1 MSSAERTPSAPAAA
15 PARRAGPLRR
25 GLSLQTWLTAVL
37 VLLALMVLGT
47 GVVGASL
54 LSHTT
59 AAGNRLVDGV
69 MPAQREA
76 LRLETALLDQETGV
90 RGYLLA
96 HEPALL
102 EPYER
107 GRENERAAVRKLS
120 TVLDGDR
127 EVQADLAAVEDTARV
142 WRDEFATP
150 AIAAAQGDGA
160 PPSLQAGKDRFD
172 ELRRRIASQQERLD
186 RVQTEARATFGEA
199 RSERDHILLAIG
211 AAFLLAGACL
221 GVLLHVAV
229 LRPLAV
235 MRKASERVAGGAFD
249 QEIPQRGPADL
260 RSLAEAV
267 EAMRRRTVEELNA
280 SQRNAEQL
288 ERTAAELDAQ
298 AAELRRSNA
307 ELEQFAYVASHDL
320 QEPLR
325 KVASFCQLLEKR
337 YGDQLDER
345 GTQYIAFAVDGA
357 KRMQVLI
364 NDLLTFSRVGRVQDA
379 RESVP
384 LDGTLDR
391 ALRNLAA
398 AVEESDAE
406 IVRPER
412 LPEVVGDPTL
422 LTMLWQNLIAN
433 AVKFRSPDRTPRVEI
448 SLLGGDGSGEG
459 DASGDAVAPE
469 PGFHTFAVTDN
480 GIGIPAEFAEK
491 VFVIF
496 QRLHGRETYGGTGIG
511 LSLCKKIVE
520 HAGGSIWID
529 TAHTVGTRIMFTVP
543 VAVPVAVADAE
554 APAAEGGTTSQEPV
568 PSPSTAPAASEGT
581 SR

>member
-1 MSSAERTPSAPAAA
+1 
-15 PARRAGPLRR
+15 
-25 GLSLQTWLTAVL
+25 
-37 VLLALMVLGT
+37 MVLGT

-54 LSHTT
+54 LSRTT
-59 AAGNRLVDGV
+59 AAGDRLVDGV
-69 MPAQREA
+69 LPAQREA

-96 HEPALL
+96 DEPALL

-107 GRENERAAVRKLS
+107 GRESERAAVGKLS
-120 TVLDGDR
+120 AVLDGDR
-127 EVQADLAAVEDTARV
+127 DVQADLAAVEEAARV

-150 AIAAAQGDGA
+150 AIASVEGGGP

-172 ELRRRIASQQERLD
+172 ELRRRIAAQQDRLN
-186 RVQTEARATFGEA
+186 RVQTEARETFGEA

-211 AAFLLAGACL
+211 AAFLLAGAAL

-229 LRPLAV
+229 LRPLALV
-235 MRKASERVAGGAFD
+235 RTASQRVAGGAFEE
-249 QEIPQRGPADL
+249 EIPQRGPSDL

-267 EAMRRRTVEELNA
+267 EAMRHRTVEELNA

-337 YGDQLDER
+337 YGDQLDAR

-379 RESVP
+379 RESVA

-406 IVRPER
+406 IVRPQR

-433 AVKFRSPDRTPRVEI
+433 AVKFRSPERTPRVEI
-448 SLLGGDGSGEG
+448 ELVEG
-459 DASGDAVAPE
+459 DAAGQ

-520 HAGGSIWID
+520 HAGGSIRID
-529 TAHTVGTRIMFTVP
+529 TEHTGGTRIVFTVP
-543 VAVPVAVADAE
+543 AAAVT
-554 APAAEGGTTSQEPV
+554 PAADGDATGRETV
-568 PSPSTAPAASEGT
+568 PSPPPAPTAPAASAASEGS